1 MRFPS
6 SASALLFVAAFLR
19 TREAYAETAVAVD
32 AEAVD
37 YTQVDLNT
45 LTNDELAA
53 ICTDRGFEL
62 VFELDDATEE
72 SLEYTHEDYVDAAR
86 ECLKLEAEMEAFYE
100 ENPEMLREMEEERER
115 MMKEQEELE
124 QKLKEAQDKLD
135 KRKAKKAPEGGAF
148 VKKAKEGE
156 EAGDDDAAREC
167 LKLEAEME
175 AFYEENPEML
185 REMEEERERMMKE
198 QEELEQKLK
207 EAQDKLDKRKAKKAP
222 EGGAFV
228 KKAKEGEE
236 AGDDEIDATI
246 DNNQVTNEESQKD
259 NQKDELPADDE
270 VIDLDNIMNEVIES
284 QQTKDEH
291 SNDGTKAEPKDTS
304 SAEVDSAPSIT
315 ASTSDDGLIIEFK
328 EVYAEFC
335 EKVRQDFATI
345 ANIVVPK
352 PLRGPLKE
360 GLRKG
365 FSIAKDA
372 SSDILGRV
380 KSSGLYDKVK
390 QDLIRIV
397 DIVVPQAAREPLRKG
412 LKTGVK
418 IAKDGAIKGADMAKR
433 YGAALLEKGMA
444 SYKKI
449 QQEQEERREREQKE
463 AAEGATAAA

>member
-72 SLEYTHEDYVDAAR
+72 ALEYTHEDYV
-86 ECLKLEAEMEAFYE
+86 
-100 ENPEMLREMEEERER
+100 
-115 MMKEQEELE
+115 
-124 QKLKEAQDKLD
+124 
-135 KRKAKKAPEGGAF
+135 
-148 VKKAKEGE
+148 
-156 EAGDDDAAREC
+156 DAAREC

-270 VIDLDNIMNEVIES
+270 VIDLDNIMNEVIEES

-360 GLRKG
+360 GLQKG

-390 QDLIRIV
+390 QDVIRIV

-412 LKTGVK
+412 LKTGVE

-433 YGAALLEKGMA
+433 YGSALLEKGMA
-444 SYKKI
+444 TYKKI

>member
-6 SASALLFVAAFLR
+6 SASALLFVASLLR
-19 TREAYAETAVAVD
+19 AREAYAETAVAVD
-32 AEAVD
+32 ADAVD
-37 YTQVDLNT
+37 YSQVDLNT
-45 LTNDELAA
+45 LTNDELVA

-62 VFELDDATEE
+62 VFEQDDATEE
-72 SLEYTHEDYVDAAR
+72 PLEYTHEDYVDAAR

-100 ENPEMLREMEEERER
+100 GNPEMLREMEEERER
-115 MMKEQEELE
+115 MIKEQEELE

-135 KRKAKKAPEGGAF
+135 ERKAKKAPDGGAF
-148 VKKAKEGE
+148 VKKAKG
-156 EAGDDDAAREC
+156 
-167 LKLEAEME
+167 
-175 AFYEENPEML
+175 
-185 REMEEERERMMKE
+185 
-198 QEELEQKLK
+198 
-207 EAQDKLDKRKAKKAP
+207 
-222 EGGAFV
+222 
-228 KKAKEGEE
+228 GEE

-246 DNNQVTNEESQKD
+246 DNNHVTNEESQKE

-270 VIDLDNIMNEVIES
+270 VIDLDDIMNEVIEES

-291 SNDGTKAEPKDTS
+291 SNDGTKAEPKGAS
-304 SAEVDSAPSIT
+304 SAEVDSAPSST

-335 EKVRQDFATI
+335 EKVRRDFATI

-360 GLRKG
+360 GLERG

-372 SSDILGRV
+372 SSDIIGRV

-390 QDLIRIV
+390 QDVIRIV

-412 LKTGVK
+412 LKTGIK

-433 YGAALLEKGMA
+433 YGSALLEKGMA
-444 SYKKI
+444 TYKKI

>member
-1 MRFPS
+1 
-6 SASALLFVAAFLR
+6 
-19 TREAYAETAVAVD
+19 
-32 AEAVD
+32 
-37 YTQVDLNT
+37 
-45 LTNDELAA
+45 
-53 ICTDRGFEL
+53 
-62 VFELDDATEE
+62 
-72 SLEYTHEDYVDAAR
+72 
-86 ECLKLEAEMEAFYE
+86 
-100 ENPEMLREMEEERER
+100 
-115 MMKEQEELE
+115 
-124 QKLKEAQDKLD
+124 
-135 KRKAKKAPEGGAF
+135 
-148 VKKAKEGE
+148 
-156 EAGDDDAAREC
+156 
-167 LKLEAEME
+167 
-175 AFYEENPEML
+175 ML

>member
-6 SASALLFVAAFLR
+6 SASALLFVTAFLR

-72 SLEYTHEDYVDAAR
+72 SLEYTHEDYV
-86 ECLKLEAEMEAFYE
+86 
-100 ENPEMLREMEEERER
+100 
-115 MMKEQEELE
+115 
-124 QKLKEAQDKLD
+124 
-135 KRKAKKAPEGGAF
+135 
-148 VKKAKEGE
+148 
-156 EAGDDDAAREC
+156 DAAREC

>member
-156 EAGDDDAAREC
+156 EAGDD
-167 LKLEAEME
+167 
-175 AFYEENPEML
+175 
-185 REMEEERERMMKE
+185 
-198 QEELEQKLK
+198 
-207 EAQDKLDKRKAKKAP
+207 
-222 EGGAFV
+222 
-228 KKAKEGEE
+228 
-236 AGDDEIDATI
+236 EIDATI

-270 VIDLDNIMNEVIES
+270 VIDLDNIMNEVIEES

-360 GLRKG
+360 GLQKG

-390 QDLIRIV
+390 QDVIRIV

-412 LKTGVK
+412 LKTGVE

-433 YGAALLEKGMA
+433 YGSALLEKGMA
-444 SYKKI
+444 TYKKI

>member
-6 SASALLFVAAFLR
+6 SASALLFVASLLR
-19 TREAYAETAVAVD
+19 AREAYAETAVAVD

-37 YTQVDLNT
+37 YSQVDLNT
-45 LTNDELAA
+45 LTNDELVA

-62 VFELDDATEE
+62 VFEQDDATEE
-72 SLEYTHEDYVDAAR
+72 PLEYTHEDYVDAAR

-100 ENPEMLREMEEERER
+100 GNPEMLREMEEERER
-115 MMKEQEELE
+115 MIKEQEELE

-135 KRKAKKAPEGGAF
+135 ERKAKKAPDGGAF
-148 VKKAKEGE
+148 VKKAKG
-156 EAGDDDAAREC
+156 
-167 LKLEAEME
+167 
-175 AFYEENPEML
+175 
-185 REMEEERERMMKE
+185 
-198 QEELEQKLK
+198 
-207 EAQDKLDKRKAKKAP
+207 
-222 EGGAFV
+222 
-228 KKAKEGEE
+228 GEE

-246 DNNQVTNEESQKD
+246 DNNHVTNEESQKE

-270 VIDLDNIMNEVIES
+270 VIDLDDIMNEVIEEG
-284 QQTKDEH
+284 QQTKDED
-291 SNDGTKAEPKDTS
+291 STDGTKAEPKDTS

-335 EKVRQDFATI
+335 EKVRRDFATI

-360 GLRKG
+360 GLQKG
-365 FSIAKDA
+365 LSIAKDA
-372 SSDILGRV
+372 SSDILSRV
-380 KSSGLYDKVK
+380 RSSGLYDKVK
-390 QDLIRIV
+390 QDVIRIV

-412 LKTGVK
+412 LKTGIK

-433 YGAALLEKGMA
+433 YGSALLEKGMA
-444 SYKKI
+444 TYKKI

-463 AAEGATAAA
+463 VAEGATAAA